1 MKTMIKSLATTCCII
16 LILVANAAAGAAA
29 VTGPNAKQMLAE
41 TNLART
47 EPDRYADILRK
58 MRSNFTGNI
67 YRDPGTAVLL
77 VTTEGISALDEAI
90 SYLSKQEPLPPLSW
104 SDGLAEA
111 AADLVRDQGQSGK
124 IGHDGG
130 RSGGMQK
137 RIERHGNWTGRIAEN
152 IGYGPSTARLMVI
165 ELIVD
170 DGVPDRGHRK
180 NIFTR
185 AFAVAG
191 AACGPHPIYRSMC
204 VMEFASQY
212 KSRSKR

>member
-1 MKTMIKSLATTCCII
+1 MRVLIKSIATTCCIVF
-16 LILVANAAAGAAA
+16 ILVANAAAGAGLSAQ
-29 VTGPNAKQMLAE
+29 QMLAE

-47 EPDRYADILRK
+47 EPARYADHLRK

-67 YRDPGTAVLL
+67 YRDPGTAVML
-77 VTTEGISALDEAI
+77 VTTEGIAALDEAI
-90 SYLSKQEPLPPLSW
+90 NYLTKQDPLPPLTW
-104 SDGLAEA
+104 SDGLAKA

-137 RIERHGNWTGRIAEN
+137 RIERHGIWTGRIAEN
-152 IGYGPSTARLMVI
+152 IGYGPGTARLMVV

-180 NIFTR
+180 NIFTHD
-185 AFAVAG
+185 FAVAG
-191 AACGPHPIYRSMC
+191 AACGPHPLYRSMC

-212 KSRSKR
+212 KSRTRR

>member
-1 MKTMIKSLATTCCII
+1 MRILINGIATTCCII
-16 LILVANAAAGAAA
+16 VILVATAAAGAGAGA
-29 VTGPNAKQMLAE
+29 GLSAQQMLAE

-47 EPDRYADILRK
+47 EPARYADHLRK

-67 YRDPGTAVLL
+67 YRDPGTAVML
-77 VTTEGISALDEAI
+77 VTTEGITALDEAI
-90 SYLSKQEPLPPLSW
+90 SYLSRQAPLPPLAW
-104 SDGLAEA
+104 SEGLAEA
-111 AADLVRDQGQSGK
+111 AADLVRDQGRSGK

-137 RIERHGNWTGRIAEN
+137 RIEIHGTWMGRIAEN
-152 IGYGPSTARLMVI
+152 IGYGPSTARLMVV

-185 AFAVAG
+185 DFKVAG
-191 AACGPHPIYRSMC
+191 AACGPHPLYRSMC

-212 KSRSKR
+212 KGRTKR

>member
-1 MKTMIKSLATTCCII
+1 MRTLIKSIATTCCII
-16 LILVANAAAGAAA
+16 VILVANTAAGAGLSAE
-29 VTGPNAKQMLAE
+29 QMLAE

-47 EPDRYADILRK
+47 EPARYADHLRK

-67 YRDPGTAVLL
+67 YRDPGTAVML
-77 VTTEGISALDEAI
+77 VTTEGIAALDEAI
-90 SYLSKQEPLPPLSW
+90 SYLSKQAPLPPLTW
-104 SDGLAEA
+104 SDGLAKA

-137 RIERHGNWTGRIAEN
+137 RIERHGTWTGRIAEN

-185 AFAVAG
+185 DFAVAG
-191 AACGPHPIYRSMC
+191 AACGPHRLYRSMC
-204 VMEFASQY
+204 VMEFATQY
-212 KSRSKR
+212 KNRTKR